1 MIAQSLNG
9 SWRMQRAGD
18 DAWLDAVV
26 PGSVYADLQ
35 RAGRLEDPFYRE
47 NEQAA
52 FDVMREDYVY
62 TRSFSVDEALL
73 ACDAVLLRCEG
84 LDTLCDVSVN
94 GEAVASAEQHA
105 PHLGVGREGHAACG
119 RKQGAYPVPFA
130 AQVHPCG
137 ERSTPLLGTT
147 DATPGFSHLRK
158 AHCMFGWDWG
168 PRLPDA
174 GIWRDI
180 SLLGTKWPAS
190 TACTS
195 ASCTRTG
202 A

>member
-94 GEAVASAEQHA
+94 GEAVASADNMHRTWEWDVKDMLRA
-105 PHLGVGREGHAACG
+105 GENKVRILFRSPLRYILAENEA
-119 RKQGAYPVPFA
+119 R
-130 AQVHPCG
+130 PCW
-137 ERSTPLLGTT
+137 GTT

-168 PRLPDA
+168 V
-174 GIWRDI
+174 
-180 SLLGTKWPAS
+180 SHS
-190 TACTS
+190 
-195 ASCTRTG
+195 
-202 A
+202 